1 MLFEPGVEHRIG
13 TAMHPFY
20 PNLSCGRM
28 EQAHELGR
36 AIPQV
41 LVRLVCWLAL
51 RFPTHAGIGYGLK
64 RSGLIDSPHRDAH
77 LLTLSVSAFDQI
89 F

>member
-13 TAMHPFY
+13 TAMHSFY

-41 LVRLVCWLAL
+41 LVRLVCIDAKVAWLAGWTQVL
-51 RFPTHAGIGYGLK
+51 QPRRYG
-64 RSGLIDSPHRDAH
+64 DA
-77 LLTLSVSAFDQI
+77 
-89 F
+89 